1 MSEAG
6 TEQAAPETE
15 APAEAPVDTA
25 SEEAPAAPDVSEQ
38 VALLQQR
45 LDKVD
50 PPQPEAP
57 DLDAA
62 TLADRL
68 LGADPDADY
77 EDTLPEYGDDQYQQ
91 QAANDPYM
99 QEIQGIKSYL
109 QGEATKQRLGE
120 LDTLIDEFPELK
132 TEETQQKVSGALNS
146 LVEEY
151 GDSVLTNP
159 RLLRTTLI
167 ALKAEAASANE
178 TPAEEAR
185 NRGASLETD
194 AGARADSGESDY
206 QSEVQR
212 AIVEAGPPPS
222 AFG

>member
-1 MSEAG
+1 
-6 TEQAAPETE
+6 
-15 APAEAPVDTA
+15 
-25 SEEAPAAPDVSEQ
+25 
-38 VALLQQR
+38 
-45 LDKVD
+45 VD